1 MPHPSFLGRKTK
13 EGIILSFEITQF
25 GAVTILL
32 LVMVAGELIA
42 KITKGWVPSALV
54 ISLLL
59 LAGFWTILPADLVAR
74 AGVTSA
80 MFALVAGLLVANMG
94 TLISRSEMI
103 AQWKTVL
110 IALMGIAAIV
120 IICLTVGAALFGWD
134 NAVAAAP
141 PLTGGAIATAM
152 MRSAAEAS
160 GNTQAAL
167 IAVVCM
173 AVQGLFG
180 YPITS
185 FCLNKETKRLSAL
198 YQKGELKTV
207 AAAVNGAAQGKKPCS
222 TNMALL
228 KLSAIALISYYLQT
242 LTQGYVSMYVWCLI
256 LGFAAHEANIVE
268 KDSLSKANCYGLAI
282 TLLMLY
288 LFGGLSSSTPE
299 TILPVFGIAASL
311 VVLSAVGMAA
321 MAFLAS
327 KIFGQSFYMC
337 YAVILNAFF
346 GFPINV
352 MLTEEALDNNTSSP
366 EERAAV
372 SGQVMPKMLIGGFV
386 CVTIVSVLVAGILVK
401 FI

>member
-1 MPHPSFLGRKTK
+1 
-13 EGIILSFEITQF
+13 
-25 GAVTILL
+25 
-32 LVMVAGELIA
+32 
-42 KITKGWVPSALV
+42 
-54 ISLLL
+54 
-59 LAGFWTILPADLVAR
+59 
-74 AGVTSA
+74 
-80 MFALVAGLLVANMG
+80 
-94 TLISRSEMI
+94 
-103 AQWKTVL
+103 
-110 IALMGIAAIV
+110 
-120 IICLTVGAALFGWD
+120 
-134 NAVAAAP
+134 
-141 PLTGGAIATAM
+141 
-152 MRSAAEAS
+152 
-160 GNTQAAL
+160 
-167 IAVVCM
+167 
-173 AVQGLFG
+173 
-180 YPITS
+180 
-185 FCLNKETKRLSAL
+185 
-198 YQKGELKTV
+198 
-207 AAAVNGAAQGKKPCS
+207 
-222 TNMALL
+222 MALL